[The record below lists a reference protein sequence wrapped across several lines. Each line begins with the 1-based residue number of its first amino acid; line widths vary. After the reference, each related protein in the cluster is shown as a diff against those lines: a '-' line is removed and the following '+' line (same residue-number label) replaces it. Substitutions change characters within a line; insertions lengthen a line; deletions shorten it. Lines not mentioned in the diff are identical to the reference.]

1 MRKQM
6 FGTIG
11 LTLLLTALLSIPG
24 GLALARGDRPMKPEL
39 AAKKEMVRKQHEQR
53 ITPEK
58 RKAAADVLKA
68 QRKKVYDA
76 KKAKEQ
82 NSTPQPLDTNSK

>member
-1 MRKQM
+1 MKKQT

-11 LTLLLTALLSIPG
+11 LTMLLTALLSVTG
-24 GLALARGDRPMKPEL
+24 SLVFARNDRPMTPEL

-53 ITPEK
+53 VTPAE
-58 RKAAADVLKA
+58 RKTAAEVLKA

-76 KKAKEQ
+76 KKAKER
-82 NSTPQPLDTNSK
+82 NSTPQPLDTNR